1 MRKKIEQIK
10 RLAREPGQS
19 RMPGYFPRS
28 RIGQYFL
35 SVQASRFH
43 YSHPR
48 EDYYDRLGK
57 YEEVEVA
64 VIGPD
69 GEIDYRFTGYD
80 VGGYWNFKQVER
92 LIRNVQQGRPE
103 FPYGDKHR
111 CGSCSSSPVID
122 DEED

>member
-19 RMPGYFPRS
+19 RMPGNFPRF

-35 SVQASRFH
+35 SVQASEFH

-48 EDYYDRLGK
+48 TNDYNLLGK

-69 GEIDYRFTGYD
+69 GKIDYRFTGRD
-80 VGGYWNFKQVER
+80 VGGYWNFKRVER
-92 LIRNVQQGRPE
+92 LIRNVQQGRPA
-103 FPYGDKHR
+103 FPYGDKHN
-111 CGSCSSSPVID
+111 CCSCSSSPHH
-122 DEED
+122 